1 MAVSPGEEVF
11 ARNRSKTRDLTA
23 PAARES
29 ENSFELKN
37 NNHQGKNIGCGGEK
51 TWSLKEFPAKR

>member
-37 NNHQGKNIGCGGEK
+37 NNCQGKHLSGSEK

>member
-1 MAVSPGEEVF
+1 MVTVSPGEEVF

-37 NNHQGKNIGCGGEK
+37 NDDQAINLGGGEK